1 MRATVGFLIVLGL
14 LWVTAKP
21 ANRFP
26 KQCDAVYYF
35 FKKYGCLILLL
46 IFGFFSTSGF
56 WFFFLIMILLAA
68 FAVMGRCNWLL
79 LSP

>member
-35 FKKYGCLILLL
+35 FKKYGRLILLL
-46 IFGFFSTSGF
+46 IFGFLCMFGF
-56 WFFFLIMILLAA
+56 WVLLLVLLAA